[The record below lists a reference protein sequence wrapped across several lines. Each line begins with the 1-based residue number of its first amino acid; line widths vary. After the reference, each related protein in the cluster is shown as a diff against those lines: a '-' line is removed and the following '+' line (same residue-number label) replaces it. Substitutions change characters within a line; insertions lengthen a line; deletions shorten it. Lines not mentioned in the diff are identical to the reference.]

1 MVDIKERSSP
11 KINAQRKPSILMPG
25 TNLSANRIIIT
36 LITNRKSPKVISVR
50 GRVSKTR
57 RGFTI
62 ALSIART
69 NAKIIA
75 VVKESMVTCCFNRI
89 DNTYTTTAVI
99 SILIINF
106 IIISLI
112 KSKYSFPVRL

>member
-1 MVDIKERSSP
+1 
-11 KINAQRKPSILMPG
+11 MPG

-36 LITNRKSPKVISVR
+36 FITNRKSPNVISVR

-75 VVKESMVTCCFNRI
+75 VVKESIVTCCFNRI

-99 SILIINF
+99 RILIINF
-106 IIISLI
+106 IMISLI
-112 KSKYSFPVRL
+112 KSKYSYL